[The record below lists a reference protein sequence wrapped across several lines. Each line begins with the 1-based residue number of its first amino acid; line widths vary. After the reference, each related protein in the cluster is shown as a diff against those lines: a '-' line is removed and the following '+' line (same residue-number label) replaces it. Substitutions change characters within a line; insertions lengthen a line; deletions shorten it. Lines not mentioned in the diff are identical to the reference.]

1 VVPPTGAANPTG
13 GWEKN
18 DIFKGQY
25 RVPVNREAGPGQ
37 GRLVVELREVGGTE
51 VLGRAEIGKVT
62 VKSR

>member
-1 VVPPTGAANPTG
+1 
-13 GWEKN
+13 
-18 DIFKGQY
+18 
-25 RVPVNREAGPGQ
+25 VPVNREAGPGQ